1 MENEFE
7 KVMSER
13 TDEELIKIITVERER
28 YNPTAIEA
36 ADAEIKKRHIN
47 ISDFEHIQKKVTAE
61 KGQKEKVD
69 SNIVSSG
76 IRFLHYIIDFIIA
89 YLLILIVFIILG
101 LLITSNLDSP
111 LAGMITLFIAFGT
124 FLAYYALM
132 EIKFQK
138 TIGK

>member
-1 MENEFE
+1 M
-7 KVMSER
+7 
-13 TDEELIKIITVERER
+13 TDEELIKI
-28 YNPTAIEA
+28 
-36 ADAEIKKRHIN
+36 
-47 ISDFEHIQKKVTAE
+47 VTAE
-61 KGQKEKVD
+61 KVQKEKVD

-124 FLAYYALM
+124 FLSYYALM